1 MLLGVGMKTYEFSM
15 EAVNVECFGGSHWIG
30 INSKLCIRG
39 LEPFWS
45 LCPDWEQPGCNASQ
59 CLCCQGPPLGSPP
72 ASSQTSEASFASSY
86 FGLIR
91 VSTANDV
98 NALDILW
105 IKDPL
110 LQVSWHVSHKC
121 SWLSLSDFA
130 SKARFDLRRSK
141 KQFVAFARTWV
152 RQQDV
157 VRRLE
162 LLKDGHICE
171 VYGCTSTVRTHKD
184 QRHLPLITWQAT
196 WRSRYW
202 RNCRNARRR
211 FLGPVISFR
220 MGQTEK
226 EKGEALLR
234 RIEAGTAWN
243 SGLPKRMNQLEVIS
257 KPGPLATPLSQ

>member
-1 MLLGVGMKTYEFSM
+1 MLLGVGMKTYEFST

-30 INSKLCIRG
+30 IKLCIPRPGAILVFVPG
-39 LEPFWS
+39 LRAPR
-45 LCPDWEQPGCNASQ
+45 LQ
-59 CLCCQGPPLGSPP
+59 CIAMHMSGSPLGSPP
-72 ASSQTSEASFASSY
+72 AFSQTEVSFASSY

-91 VSTANDV
+91 VSAANDV

-110 LQVSWHVSHKC
+110 LQVSWHVSKC

-130 SKARFDLRRSK
+130 PKARCDLRRSK

-157 VRRLE
+157 VSRLE
-162 LLKDGHICE
+162 LLKDGHIWE
-171 VYGCTSTVRTHKD
+171 VYGCTNTVRTHKD
-184 QRHLPLITWQAT
+184 QRHLPSITWQAT

-226 EKGEALLR
+226 EKDEALLR

-243 SGLPKRMNQLEVIS
+243 SGLPKRMNQLEVMS
-257 KPGPLATPLSQ
+257 KPDPLATPLSQ